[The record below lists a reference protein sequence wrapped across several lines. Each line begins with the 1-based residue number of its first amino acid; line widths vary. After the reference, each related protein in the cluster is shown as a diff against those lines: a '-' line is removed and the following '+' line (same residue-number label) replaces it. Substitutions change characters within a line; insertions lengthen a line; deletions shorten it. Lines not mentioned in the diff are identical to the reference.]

1 MPPKKPER
9 HGIGPE
15 EEEGVAMEFFYED
28 EDGDMADADLHASI
42 MVRVDHPEMFTID
55 EKIMAPIRE
64 RNRKAAKRK
73 QK

>member
-1 MPPKKPER
+1 MPPKEPVR

-15 EEEGVAMEFFYED
+15 EDEGIAMEGFYLDD
-28 EDGDMADADLHASI
+28 EDRMQDRDFHASI
-42 MVRVDHPEMFTID
+42 MVPVDHPEMFTID